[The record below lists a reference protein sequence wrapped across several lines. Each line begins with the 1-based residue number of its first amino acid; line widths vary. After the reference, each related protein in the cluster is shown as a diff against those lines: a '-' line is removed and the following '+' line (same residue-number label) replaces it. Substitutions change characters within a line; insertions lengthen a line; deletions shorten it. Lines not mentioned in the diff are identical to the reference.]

1 MSLQQ
6 FRHALH
12 QTLDRRADATL
23 DLIEAL
29 TVAGHVTSPVALS
42 EQDPF
47 RRQFS
52 SVYDVLEHG
61 SLPSD
66 TLPQLLYDHQPT
78 DCQTIAG
85 YEVYAVDA
93 TRNERPAAET
103 APERGYL
110 KSQPDEVASV
120 GYKFS
125 WLVRLVAWRSSWVA
139 PLEVQRIAPDEEDYI
154 ILMPKHSAF
163 YATPLDVILTYLRVK
178 TIIIAGITTNSCVML
193 TVSDAYVRDL
203 KTLLVSECVAG
214 QSEEDQRKAIERMEN
229 DFAAKVLRMQDLD
242 FEALRRA
249 S

>member
-85 YEVYAVDA
+85 YEVYAVDT

-103 APERGYL
+103 APSAATSRAIPTRWAARATTARG
-110 KSQPDEVASV
+110 
-120 GYKFS
+120 
-125 WLVRLVAWRSSWVA
+125 
-139 PLEVQRIAPDEEDYI
+139 
-154 ILMPKHSAF
+154 
-163 YATPLDVILTYLRVK
+163 
-178 TIIIAGITTNSCVML
+178 SC
-193 TVSDAYVRDL
+193 
-203 KTLLVSECVAG
+203 
-214 QSEEDQRKAIERMEN
+214 
-229 DFAAKVLRMQDLD
+229 
-242 FEALRRA
+242 
-249 S
+249 

>member
-125 WLVRLVAWRSSWVA
+125 WLVRLVAWRRSWVA
-139 PLEVQRIAPDEEDYI
+139 PLDVRRITPDSTDAKTAVAQVKA
-154 ILMPKHSAF
+154 LDACSPQPKAVV
-163 YATPLDVILTYLRVK
+163 LD
-178 TIIIAGITTNSCVML
+178 
-193 TVSDAYVRDL
+193 
-203 KTLLVSECVAG
+203 
-214 QSEEDQRKAIERMEN
+214 
-229 DFAAKVLRMQDLD
+229 
-242 FEALRRA
+242 
-249 S
+249 